1 MFKNALTVSLLTRLA
16 DRAGAACS
24 GDVSTFTGACTFANF
39 EANLQAGCT
48 LAELFPDG
56 SDDPAAD
63 NAYAALVERECAYGA
78 PVRFGEIQGTYQKD
92 RRYFA
97 GGGPL
102 VDGAQP
108 NVEAAP
114 VRRFDANLA
123 GDTLIAFPEYAARV
137 QYNINTGRADAD
149 APNGHPANMNLETSC
164 DLNTVMCCF
173 TEGDFEGNNAA
184 TTDVCHH
191 ELDLSPESNHIEH
204 GWSAFPGDQTA
215 THCVGF
221 TWEDGED
228 ELLGN
233 MMYDVSLR
241 QSVDKAKGYLRGV
254 PGAPMCGCVE
264 HMPVVETAACRTATK
279 AGDVTY
285 TFTYKPATD
294 DKDACVVASNSVAI
308 AYADCPAGDLKA
320 QYQANHA
327 DDADA
332 AALIDAHLVGA
343 GGCARAQEDYLSD
356 HFYVEGQSLRYE
368 DPDPARWSDLV
379 AGQGVFF
386 QPHDRDYAAHDAEFR
401 ALVQGGCQNLDGSP
415 RHCIVRRKC
424 ASCYNSHVD
433 IYYQRLTDLPAGD
446 GVNFLDYFLKN
457 WKKDQNDMAAGD
469 FALYST
475 YEDALAGTNAWTY
488 CNYNHGH
495 IGFPRDCGP
504 HGFVGSN
511 WNSYRHHSHGK
522 HHGFFVERPPT
533 AS

>member
-56 SDDPAAD
+56 TDDPAAD
-63 NAYAALVERECAYGA
+63 NAYATLVARECAYGA
-78 PVRFGEIQGTYQKD
+78 PVNFGEIQGTYQKD

-123 GDTLIAFPEYAARV
+123 DDTLIAFPEYAARV
-137 QYNINTGRADAD
+137 QYNIDTGRADAD
-149 APNGHPANMNLETSC
+149 APNGHPANMNLETGC

-173 TEGDFEGNNAA
+173 TEGDFDGNNAA

-204 GWSAFPGDQTA
+204 GWSAFPGAQTA

-221 TWEDGED
+221 TWEDGQD
-228 ELLGN
+228 ALLGN

-241 QSVDKAKGYLRGV
+241 QSVDQAKGYLRGV

-264 HMPVVETAACRTATK
+264 HMPVVEEAACRTATK

-285 TFTYKPATD
+285 TFTYTPATE
-294 DKDACVVASNSVAI
+294 AEAGYLSASNSVDVI
-308 AYADCPAGDLKA
+308 YEDCAEADLKA

-343 GGCARAQEDYLSD
+343 GGCAADVVEYLNEEQ
-356 HFYVEGQSLRYE
+356 FLVQSAHDSKYLT
-368 DPDPARWSDLV
+368 PNAREWSDLIV
-379 AGQGVFF
+379 GEGIYFM
-386 QPHDRDYAAHDAEFR
+386 PAATTQAEADGRFR
-401 ALVQGGCQNLDGSP
+401 GLVDGGCQEDDGSS
-415 RHCIVRRKC
+415 RYCIVRRVC
-424 ASCYNSHVD
+424 ATCYPSHRD
-433 IYYQRLTDLPAGD
+433 IYYKRKTALPTAD
-446 GVNFLDYFLKN
+446 VHFLDLFMNN
-457 WKKDQNDMAAGD
+457 WVSAQNSMAAGD
-469 FALYST
+469 FELYST
-475 YEDALAGTNAWTY
+475 YEDARAGTSAWTY
-488 CNYNHGH
+488 CNYNDSG

-504 HGFVGSN
+504 TGYVPHQ
-511 WNSYRHHSHGK
+511 WNSFTRSGGHAN
-522 HHGFFVERPPT
+522 HHGWFVERP
-533 AS
+533 